1 MPARIVWKLRNKEIP
16 LDYSLIMVIINLT
29 PDSFSD
35 GGKFISP
42 ETAVARAVQLVEQG
56 ADMIDLGAESTR
68 PGAVPI
74 SIDEEI
80 GRILPVLTQLRSLVS
95 VPISIDTTKPEV
107 ARRCLQDGADLIND
121 VSGLKDSGREM
132 ALAVQ
137 SFGAGIILMHRR
149 GDPETMQS
157 LAEYQDVTA
166 EIIDELLVSVNLALD
181 YGLGLD
187 QLAVD
192 PGIGFAKTTEQNLQI
207 MQGLERFLGFQR
219 PLVVGPSRKSFIGE
233 VTGRQ
238 VEEREFGT
246 AAAVAMAVSK
256 GAHVLRVHDVAA
268 MRDVIRMTESM
279 KGNSYVRAL

>member
-1 MPARIVWKLRNKEIP
+1 MPARIVWKLRNQEIL
-16 LDYSLIMVIINLT
+16 LDHTLIMGILNLT

-35 GGKFISP
+35 GGKFASA

-68 PGAVPI
+68 PGAI
-74 SIDEEI
+74 SISADEEV
-80 GRILPVLTQLRSLVS
+80 RRLLPVLTRLRDLIS

-107 ARRCLQDGADLIND
+107 ARRCLEDGADLIND
-121 VSGLKDSGREM
+121 VSGLKDSGRDM
-132 ALAVQ
+132 AQVVQ

-149 GDPETMQS
+149 GNPETMQS
-157 LAEYQDVTA
+157 LAEYDDVVA
-166 EIIDELLVSVNLALD
+166 ELIDELLVSVNLALD

-192 PGIGFAKTTEQNLQI
+192 PGIGFAKTTEHNLQI
-207 MQGLERFLGFQR
+207 MQGLERFHGFQR
-219 PLVVGPSRKSFIGE
+219 PLVVGPSRKSFIGQ
-233 VTGRQ
+233 VTGRP

-246 AAAVAMAVSK
+246 AAAVTMAVSK
-256 GAHVLRVHDVAA
+256 GAHIIRVHDVAA

-279 KGNSYVRAL
+279 KGSQYVRAF

>member
-1 MPARIVWKLRNKEIP
+1 M
-16 LDYSLIMVIINLT
+16 
-29 PDSFSD
+29 
-35 GGKFISP
+35 SP

-207 MQGLERFLGFQR
+207 MQELERFLGFQR
-219 PLVVGPSRKSFIGE
+219 PLVVGPSRKSFIGQ

-256 GAHVLRVHDVAA
+256 EAHVLRVHDVAA

-279 KGNSYVRAL
+279 KGNPYVRAF

>member
-1 MPARIVWKLRNKEIP
+1 MPARIVWKLRNKEIL
-16 LDYSLIMVIINLT
+16 LDRTLIMGILNLT

-35 GGKFISP
+35 GGKFISL

-68 PGAVPI
+68 PGAEPI
-74 SIDEEI
+74 SIDEEVN
-80 GRILPVLTQLRSLVS
+80 RLLPVLTQLRGLIS

-107 ARRCLQDGADLIND
+107 ARRCLQNGADLIND

-149 GDPETMQS
+149 GNPETMQS

-166 EIIDELLVSVNLALD
+166 EIIDELLASINLALD

-192 PGIGFAKTTEQNLQI
+192 PGIGFAKTTEHNLQI
-207 MQGLERFLGFQR
+207 MQELERFLGFQR
-219 PLVVGPSRKSFIGE
+219 PLVVGPSRKSFIGQ

-279 KGNSYVRAL
+279 KGNPYVRAL